1 MATPTLRNPNLVQAL
16 AWRESMRQ
24 DLPAG
29 TAGMVIED
37 LDLVLRWFGSNYN
50 LDAIGRLRL
59 VEMKHITSGIG
70 RAQES
75 TFGLI
80 DMLCRAGNPERYD
93 GFFVVQADMNAVDEV
108 ELPNGRVVEIWSD
121 DIEIRVCGERAENMT
136 KAEFMAWCD
145 NPYSPI
151 PPMQLN
157 LPRRR

>member
-1 MATPTLRNPNLVQAL
+1 MSVPTLRNPDLVQAL

-24 DLPAG
+24 DLPPG
-29 TAGMVIED
+29 NKGMVIED

-50 LDAIGRLRL
+50 LDGIGRLRL

-80 DMLCRAGNPERYD
+80 DLMCRNGNAERYD
-93 GFFVVQADMNAVDEV
+93 GFFVVLADMNAVYDM
-108 ELPNGRVVEIWSD
+108 ELPSGRVVEVWSD
-121 DIEIRVCGERAENMT
+121 DIQITVCGEWAQPMT

-145 NPYSPI
+145 NPYSPV
-151 PPMQLN
+151 PPMTLD
-157 LPRRR
+157 LPRP